1 MKTSTL
7 ISASLFVIG
16 SLAAVDSH
24 AQEICRTAGFWGTHA
39 GMEKPNSTNVTEG
52 VMEAWLF
59 SENNSPTYPDNC
71 TLDTNSTLNC
81 NYEPPGPAGS
91 PKDCRNAKKNDL
103 TLMSQNFPE
112 DFVGLNICGKIIGVN
127 DGTHEIPPVVEALCV
142 SPGGDPNAQ
151 LARQLT
157 AASLNCIMGS
167 GNPNCEGSSIGQVFA
182 ACNSYCGDPNQ
193 QDQITLCI
201 EKVDCFNN
209 GGEWNEDDPNAMF
222 CNMDVATS
230 CHGQPLTFEI
240 EGGGGPILQ

>member
-7 ISASLFVIG
+7 ITAGLIFLG
-16 SLAAVDSH
+16 SLVAVDSH

-39 GMEKPNSTNVTEG
+39 GEERPGSTNITEG
-52 VMEAWLF
+52 VMQAWLF
-59 SENNSPTYPDNC
+59 SEGNAPTPDNC
-71 TLDTNSTLNC
+71 TLDTDLTLHC

-91 PKDCRNAKKNDL
+91 PKACRDAKKSVT
-103 TLMSQNFPE
+103 TLLSPDFPE
-112 DFVGLNICGKIIGVN
+112 DITGLEICGKTIGLN
-127 DGTHEIPPVVEALCV
+127 PEGSVVEALCV
-142 SPGGDPNAQ
+142 SPAGDPNAQ

-182 ACNSYCGDPNQ
+182 TCNSYCGDPSQ
-193 QDQITLCI
+193 QDNITLCI

-209 GGEWNEDDPNAMF
+209 GGEWNELDPNAMF

-230 CHGQPLTFEI
+230 CHGEPLTFEI
-240 EGGGGPILQ
+240 EGDGGPILQ